1 MKTKK
6 IPNHISITIDGNR
19 RWAKNKGLSTLIGHT
34 KGIMNVKKICLYA
47 QKLGIKIVTIYAFS
61 TENWKRSE
69 KEVKNLMMLFEKF
82 LDKNTKKLHKKEIQI
97 RHIGDLQKLPIS
109 LQKKIK
115 SAINTTKHNGK
126 MIIQIALNY
135 GGRDDIKRAI
145 QKIIKQKI
153 KETEITENL
162 ISKNLDTGELPDPD
176 LMIRTSGEKRL
187 SGFLLWQSSYAELYF
202 PKVHWPDFDEKE
214 LDKAIL
220 EYNKRQRR
228 LGK

>member
-19 RWAKNKGLSTLIGHT
+19 RWAKNRGLTTLAGHT
-34 KGIMNVKKICLYA
+34 KGIINVKKICLHA
-47 QKLGIKIVTIYAFS
+47 QKLGIKIITLYAFS

-82 LDKNTKKLHKKEIQI
+82 LDKNTRDLHKREIQI

-109 LQKKIK
+109 LQKKIQN
-115 SAINTTKHNGK
+115 AINITRDNKQ

-135 GGRDDIKRAI
+135 GGRDEIKRAI
-145 QKIIKQKI
+145 QKIIRKKI
-153 KETEITENL
+153 KEKEITEDL
-162 ISKNLDTGELPDPD
+162 ISKNLDTSGLLDPD
-176 LMIRTSGEKRL
+176 LMIRTSGEQRL

-202 PKVHWPDFDEKE
+202 PKVCWPDFNEKE

-228 LGK
+228 HGK